1 MADTTHKQH
10 DTGYKELFSY
20 PEFVQQLIEGFAPA
34 EMAELMDFSTL
45 KNHSGNYITPL
56 FEEKF
61 EDVVWSVE
69 VTWQGITQ
77 DVFLYILLEFQSRVD
92 RTMPIRLMHY
102 VACFY
107 DHLLKNGTTTPH
119 KGLPPVL
126 PIVLYNGSERWT
138 ARQDIYDM
146 VHPEPPAFLQVY
158 QPHLRYY
165 LVDEGRYTDE
175 ELNLRQT
182 PLSGVFSIENASM
195 DRKGLQQAVDRIVAI
210 IQADPH
216 KERIDKIIT
225 RWLKRHLQRLGAEV
239 NLDQLNSLVE
249 DKDMLAENLENW
261 AQQERREEREKV
273 LQETEQRLRE
283 AEKRALEEKRETVRH
298 LLAFGVLSDEQIAE
312 ATGLAV
318 DEIAKMRIE
327 DKH

>member
-69 VTWQGITQ
+69 VTWQGVTQ
-77 DVFLYILLEFQSRVD
+77 QVFLYILLEFQSRVD

-261 AQQERREEREKV
+261 AQQERRAERQKV

-283 AEKRALEEKRETVRH
+283 PEKRALEEKRETVRH